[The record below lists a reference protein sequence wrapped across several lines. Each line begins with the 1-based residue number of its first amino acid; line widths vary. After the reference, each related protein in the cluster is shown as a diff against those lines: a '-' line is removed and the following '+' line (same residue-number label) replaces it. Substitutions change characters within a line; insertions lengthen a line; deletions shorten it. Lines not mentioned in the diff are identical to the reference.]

1 MKGMKETILQII
13 PAYGWTALLA
23 VKCRWPRRVR
33 LERWPVVAWAL
44 TDYGGAQIVEPLIA
58 VDTEGIGSLAVN
70 YSNFV
75 AVIGPGDRMRQKYRR
90 LAREIVGRE
99 SAATAR

>member
-1 MKGMKETILQII
+1 MNETILQII

-23 VKCRWPRRVR
+23 VKGCWPFRVR

-44 TDYGGAQIVEPLIA
+44 VDYGGRGMVEPLIA
-58 VDTEGIGSLAVN
+58 ASPDGAGSLALN

-75 AVIGPGDRMRQKYRR
+75 AVIGPGDRVRREYRQK
-90 LAREIVGRE
+90 AREMLKNE
-99 SAATAR
+99 HTTK